1 MVKDESLRQHYGAL
15 FALMES
21 TPGRPTLPAPGPAE
35 IASVAGLLA
44 ELRAMHR
51 PLAFMLE
58 VRSGV
63 LL

>member
-1 MVKDESLRQHYGAL
+1 MVKDESLRQRYGVL

-21 TPGRPTLPAPGPAE
+21 TPGRPTLPAPGPSE

-44 ELRAMHR
+44 ELRALHR

-58 VRSGV
+58 VRTG
-63 LL
+63 LM

>member
-15 FALMES
+15 FTLLES
-21 TPGRPTLPAPGPAE
+21 TPGQQALPTPGPAE
-35 IASVAGLLA
+35 IASVAGLLM
-44 ELRAMHR
+44 ELRARHR

-63 LL
+63 YD